1 MRDSLSRWER
11 AGVRDLDG
19 KETANNFRG
28 SAYCRPL
35 PEGEGTYF
43 MKASRLNARMVL
55 LLLSEAMLLFGG
67 LIVAVYLRLGAID
80 AEDALIQ
87 HRGFYKAALATIF
100 CLAAFYLLDLYDF
113 VVLHD
118 RRELVLRLLQALGLA
133 WVALALLF
141 YALPQAMIGRGV
153 SLISLP
159 LALMLMV
166 GWRLA
171 IHWVLGH
178 PEIGE
183 RILIVGSGDFA
194 IEIARETLDR
204 PDAGYRVVGFVD
216 NDPELLGKSLINP
229 SVIGL
234 TADLGPLVVSENID
248 RIVVAMGDRRGQFPT
263 QELLRLSLS
272 GNVSIE
278 ESASFYERLTGRV
291 SLDMLRPSWLIFSS
305 RGRRARLNEVARAAM
320 HRTVALVGA
329 ILSLPIAIVTAIVI
343 KLDSRGPILYKQERV
358 GRNGR
363 VFTLMK
369 FRSMRSDAEKD
380 GPVWAKTEDDRT
392 TRVGRFIRKVRLD
405 EIPQFWNIL
414 RGDMSFVGPRP
425 ERPHFVAQLARE
437 IPYYEQRH
445 LIAPGL
451 TGWAQIKYPY
461 GASIEDARQKLQ
473 YELYYIKNQSLTLDA
488 IIMFETIKTILL
500 GRGGR

>member
-1 MRDSLSRWER
+1 M
-11 AGVRDLDG
+11 
-19 KETANNFRG
+19 N
-28 SAYCRPL
+28 
-35 PEGEGTYF
+35 
-43 MKASRLNARMVL
+43 ASRQKARTL
-55 LLLSEAMLLFGG
+55 LLLLVEAMLLFGG
-67 LIVAVYLRLGAID
+67 LIVAVYIRLGAIE
-80 AEDALIQ
+80 AEETLIL
-87 HRGFYKAALATIF
+87 RNGFYKAALFTIF
-100 CLAAFYLLDLYDF
+100 CLASFYLFDLYDF
-113 VVLHD
+113 VVMND

-141 YALPQAMIGRGV
+141 YAVPQVMIGRGV

-159 LALMLMV
+159 LALLLMV
-166 GWRLA
+166 GWRVT
-171 IHWVLGH
+171 IHWILGH
-178 PEIGE
+178 PEVGE
-183 RILIVGSGDFA
+183 RILIVGSGPFA
-194 IEIARETLDR
+194 VEIARETLGR
-204 PDAGYRVVGFVD
+204 ADAGFRVVGFVD
-216 NDPELLGKSLINP
+216 NDPALVGRSLINP
-229 SVIGL
+229 KVIGL
-234 TADLGPLVVSENID
+234 TSELVSLVRSESIDRLVVAI
-248 RIVVAMGDRRGQFPT
+248 GDRRGQFPT

-272 GNVSIE
+272 GDVSIE

-291 SLDMLRPSWLIFSS
+291 LLDMIRPSWLIFSS
-305 RGRRARLNEVARAAM
+305 RGRRARTNEVLRIVI
-320 HRTVALVGA
+320 HRLVALLGA
-329 ILSLPIAIVTAIVI
+329 VLSLPIALLAAMLI
-343 KLDSRGPILYKQERV
+343 KIDSRGPVLYKQVRV

-369 FRSMRSDAEKD
+369 FRSMRTDAEKD
-380 GPVWAKTEDDRT
+380 GPVWASTEDDRM
-392 TRVGRFIRKVRLD
+392 TRVGRFIRKVRVD

-425 ERPHFVAQLARE
+425 ERPHFVAQLAQE